1 MQLEYKCRYFSDCVF
16 FAATTI
22 FPATALAT
30 FTYTCDNQ
38 VMKSSHVQ
46 QSETVL

>member
-1 MQLEYKCRYFSDCVF
+1 MQLKYKCRYFSQSVF

-22 FPATALAT
+22 FPATALAI

-38 VMKSSHVQ
+38 VMKYSRVQ
-46 QSETVL
+46 